1 MFYNNA
7 HLMDAFPGQTGKPAT
22 ERQIIVDFSEAKK
35 MTKWQLG
42 HV

>member
-35 MTKWQLG
+35 
-42 HV
+42 